1 MKDMTEGSIARHL
14 IAMAAPMTI
23 GMLVQTLYF
32 LVDLYFVA
40 RLGGPALAGVSAGG
54 SFSFAVLA
62 LTQML
67 GVGTVT
73 LISHAVGAKDR
84 PAANL
89 IFNQSLAL
97 AALCSIIVLV
107 GGYALAGPYMRS
119 LGADPAS
126 TAAGIT
132 YLTWY
137 LPGLA
142 LQFAMVAMSSA
153 LRATGLAQPTM
164 IAQLATVVVNIVLAP
179 ILIGGFG
186 TGHPFGVAGAGL
198 ASTLSVAAGTVLLS
212 GYFRRLEKY
221 VAWNRE
227 EWRPRLATWKRI
239 LDIGLPAGGEFGLMF
254 VSMAVSYYV
263 IRDFGAAAQ
272 AGYGIGSRLM
282 QAIFLP
288 AMAISFAVAPVA
300 GQNFGARR
308 ADRVRR
314 TFRDATLMSFSLMAV
329 LTVLCHWES
338 ATLVGYFTHDA
349 ETRKVGT
356 EFLRVVSLNFVAS
369 GLVFSCSGMFQAL
382 GNTWPSIL
390 SSALRLVT
398 YTVPALIWSRLPG
411 FALENVW
418 HLSVATMT
426 LQACLSLW
434 LLRRQL
440 AIRLAFTP

>member
-40 RLGGPALAGVSAGG
+40 GLGGPALAGVSAGG

-132 YLTWY
+132 YLAWY

-164 IAQLATVVVNIVLAP
+164 IAQLATVVVNIMLAP

-198 ASTLSVAAGTVLLS
+198 ASTLSVAAGTALLS
-212 GYFRRLEKY
+212 GYFGRLEKY

-300 GQNFGARR
+300 GQNFGARH

-314 TFRDATLMSFSLMAV
+314 TFRDAALMSCSLMVV
-329 LTVLCHWES
+329 LTALCHWQCE
-338 ATLVGYFTHDA
+338 ALVGYFTHD
-349 ETRKVGT
+349 TDTLKVGT
-356 EFLRVVSLNFVAS
+356 DFLRVVSWNFVAS
-369 GLVFSCSGMFQAL
+369 GIVFSCSGMFQAL

-426 LQACLSLW
+426 LQACLSVW

-440 AIRLAFTP
+440 AIRLAFTA